1 MWPFLHVNC
10 FQLQSGAKTRLNEN
24 AIFSFIVWFR
34 YNSNSLAIERILYWC
49 YPAQKEFLQ
58 QNKILVAGNTE
69 FVTLDVLLNLE
80 LKLFLFDFMLIWWM

>member
-1 MWPFLHVNC
+1 M
-10 FQLQSGAKTRLNEN
+10 
-24 AIFSFIVWFR
+24 
-34 YNSNSLAIERILYWC
+34 AIERILYWC